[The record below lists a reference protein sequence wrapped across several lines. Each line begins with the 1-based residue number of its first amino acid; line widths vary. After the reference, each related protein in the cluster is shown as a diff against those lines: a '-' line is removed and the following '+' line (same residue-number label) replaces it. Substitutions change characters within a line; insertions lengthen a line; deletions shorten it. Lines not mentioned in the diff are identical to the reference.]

1 MTAAPLQQR
10 ILSYSLLS
18 VGSAVLLS
26 ILVCTTVYWLD
37 LQQRHTL
44 RAALT
49 EVEDLREARIDLCK
63 GFLHLT
69 LAGQPGSSFGQA
81 EGLALLR
88 QSISSLDR
96 AAMRLGTDQKDAAA
110 SFNNSVSRFE
120 TILAKWQKGG
130 TERAAQEVALRV
142 SFQQLEL
149 QANEIDTLSQ
159 RRLRRLSQQLDR
171 RFGWTIFTAALFL
184 SGLCGVVYQAGRA
197 RDRLYASS
205 RESENRFRT
214 IFERTTS
221 GYSLS
226 TTDEVLLMVNDA
238 FAQMLGYDQE
248 ELPGRPL
255 SSFMHPDDFAQ
266 FLEQRR
272 LTVNGEQES
281 FRFEARYLHRDGA
294 VVWGMGSSSLL
305 RDADG
310 APLYFIT
317 SVMDMTERRKA
328 EVALRES
335 ESRLRFAL
343 EGTNDGLWDIDM
355 VTGATY
361 LSPRGWE
368 ILGYAPGEG
377 ELLRPVWTDLLHPD
391 DLPRAREL
399 LQAHME
405 GEAEIFEME
414 QRLLTKS
421 GDWIW
426 VLTRGKVVLRNEV
439 NAALRMT
446 GTHTDLTV
454 QKKLE
459 EQFLQAQKM
468 EAIGRLAG
476 GIAHDFNNMLL
487 VIIGFA
493 EMSLHELGDDRHTV
507 SGMLNEIVKAAER
520 SANLTQQLL
529 AFARRQKVSPKVV
542 DLNDQIG
549 DTIAMLKRLIGEETE
564 LVWLP
569 HKELWPVLMDPS
581 QLNQLLANLC
591 VNARDAIT
599 GSGKV
604 VIETA
609 NISLDRAYCQEHPDF
624 HPGDYVSLTVTDN
637 GCGMEKDTVERIFEP
652 FFTTKGPGM
661 GTGLGLSTVYG
672 IVKQNQG
679 TIHVYSEPGQ
689 GTSFAIYLPRHSGEE
704 MPVGA
709 EVGEEPPKGKE
720 ETVLVVEDESEILRM
735 TTDMLKLQGY
745 RTIAASSPEEALK
758 AAEQHP
764 GEIDLLLT
772 DVVMPGMNGRALAER
787 LLAARPGLKCLYMS
801 GYTADAI
808 SQHGVLDPDVNYIQ
822 KPFNMKAL
830 ARKVREVLSQS

>member
-1 MTAAPLQQR
+1 MTAAPLHQR
-10 ILSYSLLS
+10 IRSHSWLS

-37 LQQRHTL
+37 LQQRQTL

-49 EVEDLREARIDLCK
+49 EVEDLREARIDLSK

-96 AAMRLGTDQKDAAA
+96 ATMRLGADHKDAAA
-110 SFNNSVSRFE
+110 SFNDSVSRFE

-130 TERAAQEVALRV
+130 TARAAHEVALRV

-159 RRLRRLSQQLDR
+159 KRLRRISQQLDR
-171 RFGWTIFTAALFL
+171 RFGWTIFAAALFL
-184 SGLCGVVYQAGRA
+184 SALCGVVYQAGRA

-238 FAQMLGYDQE
+238 FAQMLGYDPE
-248 ELPGRPL
+248 ELPGHPL
-255 SSFMHPDDFAQ
+255 SSFMQADDFAQ

-272 LTVNGEQES
+272 LTVNGKQES
-281 FRFEARYLHRDGA
+281 FRFEARYLHRDGSIL
-294 VVWGMGSSSLL
+294 WGMGSSSLL
-305 RDADG
+305 RDAGG

-328 EVALRES
+328 ELALRES

-377 ELLRPVWTDLLHPD
+377 ELSRPVWTDLLHPD
-391 DLPRAREL
+391 DLPRTREL

-405 GEAEIFEME
+405 GETEIFEME

-421 GDWIW
+421 GDWKW

-493 EMSLHELGDDRHTV
+493 EMSLHELGDDKQTV
-507 SGMLNEIVKAAER
+507 SGMLNEVVKAAER

-542 DLNDQIG
+542 DLNAQIG

-569 HKELWPVLMDPS
+569 QQELWPVLMAPS

-609 NISLDRAYCQEHPDF
+609 NISLDRTYCQEYPDF

-637 GCGMEKDTVERIFEP
+637 GCGMEKETVERIFEP

-689 GTSFAIYLPRHSGEE
+689 GTSFAIYLPRHGGEE
-704 MPVGA
+704 MPIGVEA
-709 EVGEEPPKGKE
+709 SEEPSQGKE
-720 ETVLVVEDESEILRM
+720 ETILVVEDEPEILRM

-745 RTIAASSPEEALK
+745 RTIAASSPDEALK

-772 DVVMPGMNGRALAER
+772 DVIMPGMNGRALADR
-787 LLAARPGLKCLYMS
+787 LLTARPGLKCLYMS

-808 SQHGVLDPDVNYIQ
+808 SQHGVLDPDVKYIQ

-830 ARKVREVLSQS
+830 ARKVREVLSEP

>member
-1 MTAAPLQQR
+1 MTAAPLHQR
-10 ILSYSLLS
+10 VRSYSRLS

-69 LAGQPGSSFGQA
+69 LAGQPDSPFGQA

-96 AAMRLGTDQKDAAA
+96 AAMRLGADQKDAAA

-120 TILAKWQKGG
+120 TILERWQKGG
-130 TERAAQEVALRV
+130 TARAAHEVALRV

-159 RRLRRLSQQLDR
+159 KRLRGISQQLER
-171 RFGWTIFTAALFL
+171 RFGWTIFAAALFL
-184 SGLCGVVYQAGRA
+184 SALCGVVYQAGRA

-226 TTDEVLLMVNDA
+226 TTEEVLLMVNDA
-238 FAQMLGYDQE
+238 FAQMLGYEPE
-248 ELPGRPL
+248 ELPGHPL
-255 SSFMHPDDFAQ
+255 SSFMHADDFAQ

-272 LTVNGEQES
+272 LTVSGKQES
-281 FRFEARYLHRDGA
+281 FRFEARYLHRDGS
-294 VVWGMGSSSLL
+294 VLWGMGSSSLL
-305 RDADG
+305 RDAGG

-328 EVALRES
+328 ELALRES

-377 ELLRPVWTDLLHPD
+377 ELLRPVWTDMLHPD
-391 DLPRAREL
+391 DLPRSREL

-405 GEAEIFEME
+405 GETEIFEME

-421 GDWIW
+421 GDWKW
-426 VLTRGKVVLRNEV
+426 VLTRGKVVLRNEL

-493 EMSLHELGDDRHTV
+493 EMSLHELGEGRQTV
-507 SGMLNEIVKAAER
+507 SSMLNEIVKAAER

-569 HKELWPVLMDPS
+569 QKELWPVLMDPS

-591 VNARDAIT
+591 VNARDALA

-609 NISLDRAYCQEHPDF
+609 NISLDRTYCQEHPDF

-637 GCGMEKDTVERIFEP
+637 GCGMEKETVERIFEP

-689 GTSFAIYLPRHSGEE
+689 GTSFAIYLQRHSGEE
-704 MPVGA
+704 MPVGVEA
-709 EVGEEPPKGKE
+709 SEEPPQGKE
-720 ETVLVVEDESEILRM
+720 ETILVVEDEPEILRM

-745 RTIAASSPEEALK
+745 RTIAASSPEEALN

-772 DVVMPGMNGRALAER
+772 DVIMPGMNGRALADR

-808 SQHGVLDPDVNYIQ
+808 SQHGVLDPDVKYIQ

-830 ARKVREVLSQS
+830 ARKVREVLSEP